1 MASKSGRGQK
11 RNSGS
16 RETRDRRSVSR
27 GNTIHRATTR
37 HLDDQL
43 FDEPWHGSSDEDE
56 DVYPIEDDQLFPP
69 GPVVRMVQGQE
80 VGHDYITP
88 ERRDFNDEIKLTGR
102 RRQSLL
108 NLANQMEQE
117 NADFR
122 ADFGY
127 NRISHG
133 KTELPREVTRQ
144 IAEFAAPNYIS
155 DLTKTNAGEPSKR
168 VGRLTRDKDG
178 NKVVKREK
186 SPRKKGG
193 RRTRRRRKSRRMRKR
208 SRKSRK
214 SRRKSRKSRRTRR
227 KR

>member
-43 FDEPWHGSSDEDE
+43 FDELWYGSSDEDE

-69 GPVVRMVQGQE
+69 GPVGRMDQGQA
-80 VGHDYITP
+80 
-88 ERRDFNDEIKLTGR
+88 ERRDINDEIKLTGR

-127 NRISHG
+127 NRISDG

-144 IAEFAAPNYIS
+144 IAEFAAPNYVS

-186 SPRKKGG
+186 SPRKRGG
-193 RRTRRRRKSRRMRKR
+193 RRTRRRHKSRRMRKR

-214 SRRKSRKSRRTRR
+214 SRRKSRKSRR

>member
-1 MASKSGRGQK
+1 MASKSGTGQK

-37 HLDDQL
+37 HSDDQL
-43 FDEPWHGSSDEDE
+43 FDEPWHSSSDEEE

-69 GPVVRMVQGQE
+69 GPVARMVQGQE

-117 NADFR
+117 NADFT

-127 NRISHG
+127 NRISDG

-155 DLTKTNAGEPSKR
+155 DLTKTNAGESSKR
-168 VGRLTRDKDG
+168 VGRLTRDKNG

-186 SPRKKGG
+186 SPRKRGG